1 MAFSVPTGRSVSSRL
16 NISAPQNHTGGY
28 SALVIGA
35 SGLVGKVLTEMLV
48 NDPRY
53 ESITCL
59 VRRPMSSKAGKH
71 HPVVIDFENLQAYEG
86 YFRVDH
92 LYICLGTT
100 LKSAGSK
107 AGFRKVDFEYIH
119 IAAQLAR
126 SQQVRSLVW
135 ISSVGANAKSAS
147 FYLRTKG
154 ELENAIFRIP
164 GLKGAC
170 AVRPSLLLGKRDT
183 CRPSERAAVWLMKI
197 LSPALLGRLRKFRPI
212 AVTEVATRMMELQR
226 FD

>member
-1 MAFSVPTGRSVSSRL
+1 MSIQPGV
-16 NISAPQNHTGGY
+16 NHRHTRCEGY
-28 SALVIGA
+28 TALVLGA
-35 SGLVGKVLTEMLV
+35 SGLVGECVTARLLS
-48 NDPRY
+48 DPRY
-53 ESITCL
+53 TSVTCL
-59 VRRPMSSKAGKH
+59 VRRPMTSLSCKH
-71 HPVVIDFENLQAYEG
+71 HPVVIEFDNLQAYEG

-107 AGFRKVDFEYIH
+107 DAFRKVDFEYVH

-126 SQQVRSLVW
+126 SQRVTSLVW
-135 ISSVGANAKSAS
+135 ISSVGANARSCS

-164 GLKGAC
+164 GLKGAS
-170 AVRPSLLLGKRDT
+170 AIRPSLLLGNRKDL
-183 CRPSERAAVWLMKI
+183 RPAEQWGIRLMRW
-197 LSPALLGRLRKFRPI
+197 LSPLLVGRWSKYRPV
-212 AVTEVATRMMELQR
+212 AASEVARRMMELQR

>member
-1 MAFSVPTGRSVSSRL
+1 MNLQVGAL
-16 NISAPQNHTGGY
+16 APDNHTGGY

-35 SGLVGKVLTEMLV
+35 SGLVGKSLTEMLV
-48 NDPRY
+48 KDPRY
-53 ESITCL
+53 ERVICL
-59 VRRPMSSKAGKH
+59 VRRPMSSQANKH
-71 HPVVIDFENLQAYEG
+71 QPVVIDFDNLQAYEG

-100 LKSAGSK
+100 MKSAGSK
-107 AGFRKVDFEYIH
+107 AAFRKVDFEYVH

-135 ISSVGANAKSAS
+135 ISSVGANADSAS

-170 AVRPSLLLGKRDT
+170 AVRPSLLLGQRANA
-183 CRPSERAAVWLMKI
+183 RPSERAAAWLMKI
-197 LSPALLGRLRKFRPI
+197 LSPVLVGRLRKFRPI
-212 AVTEVATRMMELQR
+212 AATAVAKRMMELQR
-226 FD
+226 FE

>member
-1 MAFSVPTGRSVSSRL
+1 MSKQSIASKVPSDS
-16 NISAPQNHTGGY
+16 GGY
-28 SALVIGA
+28 SALILGA
-35 SGLVGKVLTEMLV
+35 SGLVGQTLTTRLL

-53 ESITCL
+53 TSVTCL
-59 VRRPMSSKAGKH
+59 VRRPMASCSSKH
-71 HPVVIDFENLQAYEG
+71 HPVVIEFDNLQAYEG

-107 AGFRKVDFEYIH
+107 EAFRKVDFEYVH

-126 SQQVRSLVW
+126 SQQVTSLVW
-135 ISSVGANAKSAS
+135 ISSVGADARSRS

-164 GLKGAC
+164 GIKGAS
-170 AVRPSLLLGKRDT
+170 AVRPSLLLGNRKSS
-183 CRPSERAAVWLMKI
+183 RPAEQWGIRLMRW
-197 LSPALLGRLRKFRPI
+197 LSPLLIGRWSKYRPVS
-212 AVTEVATRMMELQR
+212 ATEVAKRMMELQQ